1 MIDSGAGGKPYRVVK
16 LLIVLSVV
24 GSDPSLLLCRN
35 INRVLAKR
43 NEHST

>member
-1 MIDSGAGGKPYRVVK
+1 MIDSDAQGKPYRVLK
-16 LLIVLSVV
+16 LLIVLPVV

-35 INRVLAKR
+35 ITRVLAKR